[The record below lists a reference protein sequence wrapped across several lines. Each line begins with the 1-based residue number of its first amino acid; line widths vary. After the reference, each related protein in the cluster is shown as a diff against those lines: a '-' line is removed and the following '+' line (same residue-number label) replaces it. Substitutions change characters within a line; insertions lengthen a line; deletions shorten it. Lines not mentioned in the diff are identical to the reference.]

1 MLKLTLSLAVCAA
14 APAALIAQVA
24 TTQPTSVEGT
34 RVSTALD
41 LLRAGDTT
49 KAIELTTD
57 IEKSLRIAKAKPTD
71 PEMVNCLH
79 VRAVAQHR
87 LGQFKPAAESIQRT
101 ALLASANRSLIVNLA
116 VSDLKDL
123 SLLPRSVKNL
133 ETYAKANPTD
143 EEVVN
148 LWGMAMAK
156 LGEGGKV
163 GDAKAKEWE
172 RAYNAVNTQL
182 ERTKPGKWHWGSE
195 WIGQSEHARIE
206 SQRSDAQRAVN
217 SAESNVK
224 YAEERL
230 KDAKRQLAE
239 AQAIPI
245 GGRGAAAVASQKQY
259 RDRKIA
265 EAETAIER
273 ATDRLNDAKAAVTR
287 AYDGFPKPTWI
298 AIEQMVEPILI
309 R

>member
-14 APAALIAQVA
+14 APASLIAHVA
-24 TTQPTSVEGT
+24 TTQPTSVEEH

-49 KAIELTTD
+49 KALELTND

-71 PEMVNCLH
+71 PAMVNCLH

-87 LGQFKPAAESIQRT
+87 LGQFKPAADSIQRT
-101 ALLASANRSLIVNLA
+101 ALLASANRSLLVNLA

-133 ETYAKANPTD
+133 EACAKANPTD

-156 LGEGGKV
+156 LGDAGKV
-163 GDAKAKEWE
+163 GDAKAMDWE
-172 RAYNAVNTQL
+172 RAYNVVNTQL
-182 ERTKPGKWHWGSE
+182 ERTRPGSWHWGSQ
-195 WIGQSEHARIE
+195 WIGQDEHSRIE
-206 SQRSDAQRAVN
+206 MQRGDAQRAVS
-217 SAESNVK
+217 SAQSRVAN
-224 YAEERL
+224 AEQEVR
-230 KDAKRQLAE
+230 DAKRQLAE

-245 GGRGAAAVASQKQY
+245 TARSGVVVASQQRY
-259 RDRKIA
+259 RDRRIADA
-265 EAETAIER
+265 EAAIER
-273 ATDRLNDAKAAVTR
+273 ATTRLNESKAAVTR

-298 AIEQMVEPILI
+298 ATEQMVDPILI